1 MYGLMRNEQKVGL
14 DLIVDTP
21 YTVMTTRA
29 PEVLK
34 ITLLVA
40 KRNFVSLQT
49 NNGSNS
55 HAPKSA
61 KEEIFTTCGT
71 K

>member
-1 MYGLMRNEQKVGL
+1 MGL

-40 KRNFVSLQT
+40 KKKSYHNKQT
-49 NNGSNS
+49 M
-55 HAPKSA
+55 AAILMPPKSA